1 MIVCLLESYRERN
14 QSFSIHSISAV
25 LKWTFKWDLLG
36 NFKICHI
43 FCLNCRKVRKLFD
56 MVEWVFCFLFPLQD
70 FCQRWD
76 TNFKTEGENWG
87 KKYTIVNVSLIPVSI
102 AVWRFRTSDQNKR
115 LLQFFGDDLYP
126 YFCDRNT
133 LLHVFHTCFSL
144 LQPLFCSYLIPG
156 LAMNHWNWIFWVRS
170 LRSLHS
176 YGILGKRS
184 QVLYRLLEH

>member
-1 MIVCLLESYRERN
+1 MISSPTQRAGCQLNAIVLPLGVSLCRPN
-14 QSFSIHSISAV
+14 QTFYWWAWLYAYWKVTGKETDHFQFIVISAV
-25 LKWTFKWDLLG
+25 WKWTFKWDLLG

-87 KKYTIVNVSLIPVSI
+87 KKYTIVNVSLTPVSI

-144 LQPLFCSYLIPG
+144 L
-156 LAMNHWNWIFWVRS
+156 
-170 LRSLHS
+170 
-176 YGILGKRS
+176 
-184 QVLYRLLEH
+184 